1 MHHSVASQG
10 GLKLLVAAC
19 AIETG
24 EEIAHSYVS
33 LDGEC
38 KLASRGQKI
47 GPFLKR
53 TWGFDCTC
61 TACKDDA
68 LRAKLDRMLEL
79 SIAIVACTVSDV
91 RLPDAPS
98 KFDMAISQAEELIVL
113 FDALGSSP
121 HHYGA
126 LSHARTADQHVHAMP
141 CATKPAVA
149 APNERST
156 LYLRARLTSHRK
168 PLPSQLPRFQR
179 ARTMTSSSSES
190 PEPRPFPRLESTFS
204 WHGRTSSSSLAN
216 QPSATQLRVWSNSST
231 RPRRIM
237 PT

>member
-1 MHHSVASQG
+1 MCVAPLSFSKAADAPSLLGSRPISDVNHACIPNAVHHSVASQG

-79 SIAIVACTVSDV
+79 SIAIVACT
-91 RLPDAPS
+91 P
-98 KFDMAISQAEELIVL
+98 Q
-113 FDALGSSP
+113 
-121 HHYGA
+121 
-126 LSHARTADQHVHAMP
+126 T
-141 CATKPAVA
+141 T
-149 APNERST
+149 
-156 LYLRARLTSHRK
+156 
-168 PLPSQLPRFQR
+168 PL
-179 ARTMTSSSSES
+179 
-190 PEPRPFPRLESTFS
+190 
-204 WHGRTSSSSLAN
+204 W
-216 QPSATQLRVWSNSST
+216 
-231 RPRRIM
+231 
-237 PT
+237 